1 MFCADNVE
9 FAKKLVAQNGTV
21 PPLVVAISVKTLG
34 MILRIFPDVV
44 FGAAEKLEP
53 MLICLLTSKSSDI
66 FTFATVIDVVKMLGA
81 VILVALTLTKLDV
94 ELTNKLP
101 VLRLLLLTVPRIEIP
116 DICRDE
122 EDILVDLTLV
132 ESKLVVVCVVLL
144 TSGTIKLV
152 LTCILPVLKLLLLT
166 VPKIDIFDTR
176 KFDIVD
182 VVIEALFNVAIE
194 LEWILP
200 VLKLT
205 LPTEPRLTIFE
216 TCKLDELILVDFRL
230 DIVELVLIKFV
241 LFMLE
246 TVLLVIVVFCRLVVL
261 LTDKVPVLRLFADTV
276 DNILVPD
283 IFNVELE
290 IF

>member
-1 MFCADNVE
+1 
-9 FAKKLVAQNGTV
+9 
-21 PPLVVAISVKTLG
+21 
-34 MILRIFPDVV
+34 
-44 FGAAEKLEP
+44 
-53 MLICLLTSKSSDI
+53 
-66 FTFATVIDVVKMLGA
+66 
-81 VILVALTLTKLDV
+81 
-94 ELTNKLP
+94 
-101 VLRLLLLTVPRIEIP
+101 LTVPRIEIT

-132 ESKLVVVCVVLL
+132 ESKLVGVCVVLL

-182 VVIEALFNVAIE
+182 VVIEAFFNVAIE

-216 TCKLDELILVDFRL
+216 TCKLDELILVEFRL